1 MGINGPTGEAPIVI
15 SCSPINHSRLSDP
28 SDDANI
34 SSISEKV
41 DEFSEAFNIHVN
53 QEFDDKD
60 LRHNVQPHPLSVM
73 KQSESMHTNKMR
85 AKPSSFL
92 TDNNHAIRSPSR
104 MLPPS

>member
-1 MGINGPTGEAPIVI
+1 MVI
-15 SCSPINHSRLSDP
+15 SCSPINNSRLSDP

-53 QEFDDKD
+53 QEFDIKD
-60 LRHNVQPHPLSVM
+60 LRHNQNPNPLSVM
-73 KQSESMHTNKMR
+73 RINDSMHTNKMR

-92 TDNNHAIRSPSR
+92 TDNNQALRSPSR